1 MRLPLIG
8 PLIAAAALLS
18 TLFATPALAQ
28 ENSVDLDAV
37 TAAAAYGDLSVFI
50 LNVAAGNDGVPQKP
64 EGEAAFKQ
72 LFGEPVADAFSS
84 LSPDDRQ
91 ALVALGTFDA
101 QLHQA
106 WSSLPDDERTAL
118 RDQWAGEVQQM
129 VSNAPCELFDAM
141 ARAQLLPS
149 FGQYKQTNI
158 NRLLQCWH
166 DQPELTRDSQERAS
180 AVGYANGG
188 AAAPSAAGDHG
199 TFMAM
204 LNANMYRYTAS
215 MNIAS
220 MGTAT
225 YTVKSF
231 P

>member
-1 MRLPLIG
+1 MRLPLFG
-8 PLIAAAALLS
+8 PLLATAVLLS
-18 TLFATPALAQ
+18 TILAAPALAQ
-28 ENSVDLDAV
+28 QDSLDVDAEN
-37 TAAAAYGDLSVFI
+37 AAAAYGDLSVFI

-72 LFGEPVADAFSS
+72 LFAQPVADAFPD
-84 LSPDDRQ
+84 LSPEDQ
-91 ALVALGTFDA
+91 QSLAALSTVDL
-101 QLHQA
+101 QLHQV
-106 WSSLPDDERTAL
+106 WSSLPSDQRLAL
-118 RDQWAGEVQQM
+118 RDQWAAGVQQM

-166 DQPELTRDSQERAS
+166 DQPELARDGQERAS
-180 AVGYANGG
+180 AESYANGG
-188 AAAPSAAGDHG
+188 SAAPSAGGDHG

-204 LNANMYRYTAS
+204 MNANMYRYTAS